1 MRFRKLLCPTDFSE
15 GARHALRTAI
25 EMSDGE
31 AELVLAHV
39 WHPPYFYGPETTFPD
54 ALAADFRVDA
64 ERELER
70 WTAEATK
77 LGAKRVAPV
86 FLVGAPWNEIVRLAE
101 VDGADLIVMGTHGR
115 TGLKHVLL
123 GSVAEKV
130 VRHAHCPV
138 LVVRPVFA
146 KAAAQP

>member
-15 GARHALRTAI
+15 GARTALRTAI
-25 EMSDGE
+25 EMTAGD

-64 ERELER
+64 ERELDR
-70 WTAEATK
+70 WTAEAGK
-77 LGAKRVAPV
+77 LGAKHVTPV
-86 FLVGAPWNEIVRLAE
+86 FLVGAPWNEICRLAE
-101 VDGADLIVMGTHGR
+101 ADGSDLIVMGTHGR

-130 VRHAHCPV
+130 VRHAPCPV
-138 LVVRPVFA
+138 MVVRPLSA
-146 KAAAQP
+146 KAAART